1 MAMKKLPAAALAIAA
16 VVASIPTA
24 QADLNVSYQFNGLGN
39 ISIDAVGSNS
49 DPVGNVSAVV
59 PAGSTVIQAFL
70 YSAQYSS
77 TFVPDVTLGATT
89 YSGAAWTFKGVN
101 NVGLSSYRADVTA
114 QVAAA
119 VGGGGGTY
127 DFSVK
132 ENAGN
137 ATTDGELL
145 AVIYTNPGEQERT
158 IAILDGFS
166 QTTGDSF
173 AFNFADPLA
182 KGTGFEAL
190 MSLGISFSFQENS
203 AKQYSQVDVNG
214 VRLTTSAGGNDDG
227 GAFNGGL
234 ITAGGVGDSTANPA
248 NPNALPTTA
257 TSDDELYDIA
267 GFLTDGDTSILVE
280 TLNPSNDDNIFFTAF
295 NITAK
300 GDVRPPDG
308 DGVPDAGSSLALLG
322 ISLLGMG
329 AARRRR

>member
-1 MAMKKLPAAALAIAA
+1 MRKQITAALGIAAAVAI
-16 VVASIPTA
+16 IPTA

-39 ISIDAVGSNS
+39 ISIDAVGSNAT
-49 DPVGNVSAVV
+49 PVGNVSAVV
-59 PAGSTVIQAFL
+59 PAGSTVVQAFL

-77 TFVPDVTLGATT
+77 TFVPNVSLGGTT
-89 YSGAAWTFKGVN
+89 YSGADWTFKGQN

-127 DFSVK
+127 DFEVR
-132 ENAGN
+132 ENSGN
-137 ATTDGELL
+137 SSTDGELL

-173 AFNFADPLA
+173 AFNFADPLLKEA
-182 KGTGFEAL
+182 GFEAL
-190 MSLGISFSFQENS
+190 MSLGISFSFQEQN
-203 AKQYSQVDVNG
+203 ARQYSQVDVNG
-214 VRLTTSAGGNDDG
+214 TRLTTSAGGNDDG

-248 NPNALPTTA
+248 DPFALPTTA

-267 GFLTDGDTSILVE
+267 SFLSDGDTSILVE

-300 GDVRPPDG
+300 GDVQPPN
-308 DGVPDAGSSLALLG
+308 GVPDAGSTLALLG
-322 ISLLGMG
+322 ISLLGMIS
-329 AARRRR
+329 ARRRR